1 MYGYIAAPSVRPY
14 KESEEIVI
22 EYLRK
27 VKSLRG
33 KSESDIES
41 GLENLK
47 SELKSTRNSYI
58 KSILAN
64 NS

>member
-1 MYGYIAAPSVRPY
+1 MYGYIVVPSVRPY

-64 NS
+64 TS